1 MCWKGKVKKWMSWST
16 FPFTSIAYCCLF
28 TCMYS
33 NILKAYIS
41 FNSSLIWF
49 SFRYYYSTSV
59 CQPWASDGWM
69 DGCHTIK
76 FGKDEM
82 QRSRGKKR
90 RQTTA
95 ILRLV
100 LYYLCLS
107 LAVTL
112 LTCGCVLRE
121 CCVGVVNFCVF
132 SF

>member
-16 FPFTSIAYCCLF
+16 FPFTSIAYWCLF

-41 FNSSLIWF
+41 FNSSLISF
-49 SFRYYYSTSV
+49 SISLLLFYFFLSTMSI
-59 CQPWASDGWM
+59 WWMDGWM
-69 DGCHTIK
+69 SYYK